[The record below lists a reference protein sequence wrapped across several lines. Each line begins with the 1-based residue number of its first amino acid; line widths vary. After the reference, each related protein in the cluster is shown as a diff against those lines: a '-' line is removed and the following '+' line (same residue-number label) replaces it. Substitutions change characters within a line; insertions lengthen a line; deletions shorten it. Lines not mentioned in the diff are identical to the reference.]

1 MLFQLERKYDG
12 DIRFRVAERDLLY
25 TNPDI
30 YKKDHSLLMLNF

>member
-25 TNPDI
+25 T
-30 YKKDHSLLMLNF
+30 